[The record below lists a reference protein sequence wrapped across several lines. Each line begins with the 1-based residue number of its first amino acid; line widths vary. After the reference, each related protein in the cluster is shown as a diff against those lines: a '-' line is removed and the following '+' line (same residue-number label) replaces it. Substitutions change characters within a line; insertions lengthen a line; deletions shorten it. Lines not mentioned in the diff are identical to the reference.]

1 MSILSKPFTLGLVY
15 WLREELLTLYS
26 ERKREEETQSDVP
39 KAHLKSVEYA
49 AAQTS
54 IVVNAFFSVSLNA

>member
-1 MSILSKPFTLGLVY
+1 MSILSKPFILRLDY
-15 WLREELLTLYS
+15 WLWRELLTLYS

-54 IVVNAFFSVSLNA
+54 IAVNVFFSVSLNA